1 MASPQER
8 WKSIWVREQ
17 LERRHPAPQEEQEG
31 QEGLS
36 ECTSPEHLGSTGLG
50 NAGLGSAGLGSA
62 GLGSVSLG
70 SVGLGSVSL
79 GSAGSGSA
87 GSGSPDS
94 HRKSRTGSDSSEWRV
109 EVEEHGPALK

>member
-70 SVGLGSVSL
+70 S
-79 GSAGSGSA
+79 AGSGSA